1 MVPRMMATLISYED
15 ERRSITEAYGKQ
27 HYFSYF
33 DKNAEQDA
41 EELNVVENEAR
52 RLPSNRLRLSDA
64 AGKGAALLMYP
75 STELASCVE
84 WPQYPEEM
92 DLTDLVGEN
101 RSYRKEQI
109 SLAARRPG
117 IPT

>member
-1 MVPRMMATLISYED
+1 MATLISYED

-92 DLTDLVGEN
+92 DLTDLVAKTALTVKSRF
-101 RSYRKEQI
+101 RSL
-109 SLAARRPG
+109 LADR